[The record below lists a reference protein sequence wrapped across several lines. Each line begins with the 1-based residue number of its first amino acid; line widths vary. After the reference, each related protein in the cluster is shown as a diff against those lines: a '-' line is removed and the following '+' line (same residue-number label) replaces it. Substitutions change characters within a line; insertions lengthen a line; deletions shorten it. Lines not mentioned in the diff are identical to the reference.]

1 MSKVVAIFALSL
13 CAGTAAYANN
23 WSAAS
28 HVGWAT
34 RATSAQSST
43 TMAAP
48 EIDPAGAM
56 AALTLLVGGLAVVR
70 GRYLKK

>member
-34 RATSAQSST
+34 RPMAAQSS

>member
-34 RATSAQSST
+34 GSTAAQST

-70 GRYLKK
+70 GRHLKK